1 MEHPLT
7 SYIARRAG
15 QACIL
20 LVLVSLVSYGIMNV
34 APGGPLAVYLHN
46 PQVTPEKI
54 EVLRVQLG
62 LDRPWYGRYLA
73 WLGGIARGHWGYS
86 YYTGRP
92 VLEMIAERL
101 PATFVLMLSAFA
113 LAIALS
119 FPLGVFAATH
129 KYSWGDNLLSLGSFF
144 AWAMPTFWFGLMLQL
159 VLAVR
164 LRLLPVAGMHEI
176 GSTSILDLLRHLVMP
191 GLVLGLGSIASWSRY
206 LRSSVLEVLGQD
218 YVRTA
223 RAKGLPGRRVLNRHV
238 LRNSLI
244 PIVTLMGLDLH
255 VLFSGAVITESIF
268 GWPGMGRLFLSAL
281 NNRDYPLQMAGLLI
295 SASLLIAGNLL
306 ADLAYAAL
314 DPRIRY
320 E

>member
-1 MEHPLT
+1 MIA
-7 SYIARRAG
+7 YIARRAL
-15 QACIL
+15 QACVL
-20 LVLVSLVSYGIMNV
+20 LFFVSLVSYGIMNV

-54 EVLRVQLG
+54 ELLRHQLG
-62 LDRPWYGRYLA
+62 LDQPWYLRYLT
-73 WLGGIARGHWGYS
+73 WLGGIAQGHWGYS

-92 VLEMIAERL
+92 VLEMIGERL
-101 PATFVLMLSAFA
+101 PATFTLMLSAFA
-113 LAIALS
+113 TAIALA

-129 KYSWGDNLLSLGSFF
+129 KYSWGDNLLSFGSFF

-159 VLAVR
+159 VLAVH

-176 GSTSILDLLRHLVMP
+176 GSASAADLLRHLVMP
-191 GLVLGLGSIASWSRY
+191 AMVLGLGSIASWSRY

-223 RAKGLPGRRVLNRHV
+223 RAKGLPRQRVLGRHV
-238 LRNSLI
+238 LRNSMI

-295 SASLLIAGNLL
+295 SASLLIVGNLL
-306 ADLAYAAL
+306 ADLTYAAL

>member
-1 MEHPLT
+1 MGA
-7 SYIARRAG
+7 YVARRVLQG
-15 QACIL
+15 GVL
-20 LVLVSLVSYGIMNV
+20 LVFVSLVSYGIMNL

-46 PQVTPEKI
+46 PQVTPDKI
-54 EVLRVQLG
+54 DLLRHQLG
-62 LDRPWYGRYLA
+62 LDQPWHVRYVA
-73 WLGGIARGHWGYS
+73 WLGGLAQGHWGYS

-92 VLEMIAERL
+92 VLEMIGERL
-101 PATFVLMLSAFA
+101 PATVLLMLCAFA
-113 LAIALS
+113 LALALS

-129 KYSWGDNLLSLGSFF
+129 TYSWGDTLLSLGSFF

-159 VLAVR
+159 LLAVR
-164 LRLLPVAGMHEI
+164 FHLLPVAGMHEI
-176 GSTSILDLLRHLVMP
+176 GDATFPDLLRHLVMP
-191 GLVLGLGSIASWSRY
+191 ALVLGLGSIASWSRY
-206 LRSSVLEVLGQD
+206 LRSSMLEVLGQD

-244 PIVTLMGLDLH
+244 PIVTLMGLDLPA
-255 VLFSGAVITESIF
+255 FFGGAVITESIF

-281 NNRDYPLQMAGLLI
+281 NNRDYPLQMAGLMI
-295 SASLLIAGNLL
+295 SAALLITGNLL

>member
-1 MEHPLT
+1 MGA
-7 SYIARRAG
+7 YIARRALQG
-15 QACIL
+15 GVL
-20 LVLVSLVSYGIMNV
+20 LLFVSLVSYGIMNL

-54 EVLRVQLG
+54 DLLRHQLG
-62 LDRPWYGRYLA
+62 LDQPWYTRYLA
-73 WLGGIARGHWGYS
+73 WLGGLLQGHWGYS
-86 YYTGRP
+86 YYSGQP

-101 PATFVLMLSAFA
+101 PATFLLMLSAFA
-113 LAIALS
+113 LALSLS
-119 FPLGVFAATH
+119 FPLGIFAATH

-144 AWAMPTFWFGLMLQL
+144 AWAMPTFWFGLILQL

-164 LRLLPVAGMHEI
+164 FRLLPVAGMHEI
-176 GSTSILDLLRHLVMP
+176 GDASIGDLLRHLVMP
-191 GLVLGLGSIASWSRY
+191 AMVLGLGSIASWSRY
-206 LRSSVLEVLGQD
+206 LRSSMLEVLGQD

-223 RAKGLPGRRVLNRHV
+223 QAKGLPWRRVLNRHV

-244 PIVTLMGLDLH
+244 PIVTLMGLDLP

-281 NNRDYPLQMAGLLI
+281 NNRDYPLQMAGLII
-295 SASLLIAGNLL
+295 SAALLIAGNLL

>member
-1 MEHPLT
+1 MERPLIA
-7 SYIARRAG
+7 YIARRAG

-20 LVLVSLVSYGIMNV
+20 LVFVSLVSYGIMNV

-54 EVLRVQLG
+54 EQLRAQLG
-62 LDRPWYGRYLA
+62 LDRPWYARYLL
-73 WLGGIARGHWGYS
+73 WLGGILQGHWGYS

-92 VLEMIAERL
+92 VLAMIAERL
-101 PATFVLMLSAFA
+101 PATFLLMLSAFV

-119 FPLGVFAATH
+119 FPLGVFAAAH
-129 KYSWGDNLLSLGSFF
+129 KYSWGDNLLSFGSFF

-176 GSTSILDLLRHLVMP
+176 GSASGVDLLRHLVMP
-191 GLVLGLGSIASWSRY
+191 AMVLGLGSIASWSRY
-206 LRSSVLEVLGQD
+206 LRSSVLEALGQD

-223 RAKGLPGRRVLNRHV
+223 RAKGLPARRVLGRHV

-244 PIVTLMGLDLH
+244 PIVTLMGLDLP

-281 NNRDYPLQMAGLLI
+281 NNRDYPLEMAGLMI
-295 SASLLIAGNLL
+295 SAALLILGNLL
-306 ADLAYAAL
+306 ADLTYAAL

-320 E
+320 G

>member
-1 MEHPLT
+1 MGT
-7 SYIARRAG
+7 YVARRVL
-15 QACIL
+15 QACAL
-20 LVLVSLVSYGIMNV
+20 LIVVSLVSYGIMSV

-54 EVLRVQLG
+54 DLLRHQLG
-62 LDRPWYGRYLA
+62 LDRPWYARYLV
-73 WLGGIARGHWGYS
+73 WLGGIAQGHWGYS

-92 VLEMIAERL
+92 VLEMITERL
-101 PATFVLMLSAFA
+101 PATFTLMLSAFTLA
-113 LAIALS
+113 LVLA

-129 KYSWGDNLLSLGSFF
+129 KYSWGDNLLSFGSFF

-159 VLAVR
+159 VLAVH
-164 LRLLPVAGMHEI
+164 LRLLPVAGMREI
-176 GSTSILDLLRHLVMP
+176 GSTSALDLLRHLAMP
-191 GLVLGLGSIASWSRY
+191 AMVLGLGSIASWSRY

-268 GWPGMGRLFLSAL
+268 GWPGMGRLFISAL
-281 NNRDYPLQMAGLLI
+281 NNRDYPLQMAGLMI
-295 SASLLIAGNLL
+295 SAALLIAGNLL

-320 E
+320 Q

>member
-1 MEHPLT
+1 MT
-7 SYIARRAG
+7 AYVGRRAL

-20 LVLVSLVSYGIMNV
+20 LFLVSLVSYGIMNV

-46 PQVTPEKI
+46 PQVTPERI
-54 EVLRVQLG
+54 ELLRHQLG
-62 LDRPWYGRYLA
+62 LDRPWYLQYAA
-73 WLGGIARGHWGYS
+73 WLGGIARGQWGYS

-101 PATFVLMLSAFA
+101 PATLLLMLSSFV
-113 LAIALS
+113 LAIALA

-129 KYSWGDNLLSLGSFF
+129 KYSWADNLLSFGSFF

-159 VLAVR
+159 VLAVQ

-176 GSTSILDLLRHLVMP
+176 GSTSPLDLLRHLVMP
-191 GLVLGLGSIASWSRY
+191 AAVLGLGSIASWSRY
-206 LRSSVLEVLGQD
+206 LRSSVLEALGQD

-223 RAKGLPGRRVLNRHV
+223 HAKGLPRRRVLNRHV
-238 LRNSLI
+238 LRNSMI

-255 VLFSGAVITESIF
+255 ALFSGAVITESIF
-268 GWPGMGRLFLSAL
+268 GWPGMGRLFLAAL
-281 NNRDYPLQMAGLLI
+281 NNRDYPLQMAGLML
-295 SASLLIAGNLL
+295 SASLLILGNLL
-306 ADLAYAAL
+306 ADLTYAAL